1 MAEEVKEVEKK
12 QEDKKQEDKKQ
23 EEKKQEEKKQ
33 EEPKEVKETPKK
45 QTSKPKPKAKP
56 QPKPKK
62 KPKPKPLVHID
73 SFIEAI
79 RFKKDLGTAQAEG
92 FKAYMIGNHYLKTHD
107 DFIPYL
113 EKYLNEKVG

>member
-1 MAEEVKEVEKK
+1 MTQLAEEVKEEEKK
-12 QEDKKQEDKKQ
+12 QED
-23 EEKKQEEKKQ
+23 KKQEEKKQ

-45 QTSKPKPKAKP
+45 QTSKPK
-56 QPKPKK
+56 PKPKK